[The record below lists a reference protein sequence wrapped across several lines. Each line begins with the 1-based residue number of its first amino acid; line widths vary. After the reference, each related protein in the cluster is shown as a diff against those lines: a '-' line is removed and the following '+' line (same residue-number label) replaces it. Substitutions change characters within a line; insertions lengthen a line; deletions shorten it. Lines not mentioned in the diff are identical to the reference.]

1 MIPSQ
6 VVGAPAAP
14 PVMEDDDLTLVRH
27 AQRDLR
33 AFSVL
38 YERYATQVYRYL
50 LFRVGNADDA
60 QDLTSQTFLAAMES
74 LPKYRGQS
82 QFIAW
87 LLGIARHKTAD
98 QFRRRKPEVEIEDA
112 EMVVDNNDR
121 PDELIGRQLEVEK
134 VMRKL
139 QVLAPDR
146 AEALSLRL
154 FAELEVREIAQIMNR
169 DEAAVRMLVWRGLKD
184 LQSQLTGEARK

>member
-6 VVGAPAAP
+6 VIGSPAVT

-33 AFSVL
+33 AFSPL

-50 LFRVGNADDA
+50 LFRVGNVDDA

-82 QFIAW
+82 QFVAW
-87 LLGIARHKTAD
+87 LLGIARHKTVD
-98 QFRRRKPEVEIEDA
+98 QFRRRKPEVEIEIA
-112 EMVVDNNDR
+112 ENLSDSDDR
-121 PDELIGRQLEVEK
+121 PDDLIGRQLQIEQ

-139 QVLAPDR
+139 NTLAPDR
-146 AEALSLRL
+146 AEALTLRL
-154 FAELEVREIAQIMNR
+154 FAELEVREIAQIMER

-184 LQSQLTGEARK
+184 LQAQLTREETQ

>member
-112 EMVVDNNDR
+112 EMVADNNDR

>member
-1 MIPSQ
+1 MITSQ
-6 VVGAPAAP
+6 VLGSPAAA

-33 AFSVL
+33 AFSAL
-38 YERYATQVYRYL
+38 YERYATRVYRYL

-60 QDLTSQTFLAAMES
+60 QDLTSQTFLAAMEN

-98 QFRRRKPEVEIEDA
+98 QFRRRKPETAIEDV
-112 EMVVDNNDR
+112 EMLADNHEH
-121 PDELIGRQLEVEK
+121 PDELIGRQLEVEQ
-134 VMRKL
+134 VTRKL
-139 QVLAPDR
+139 QILAPDR

-154 FAELEVREIAQIMNR
+154 FAELEVREIAQIMDR

-184 LQSQLTGEARK
+184 LQAQLTREERR